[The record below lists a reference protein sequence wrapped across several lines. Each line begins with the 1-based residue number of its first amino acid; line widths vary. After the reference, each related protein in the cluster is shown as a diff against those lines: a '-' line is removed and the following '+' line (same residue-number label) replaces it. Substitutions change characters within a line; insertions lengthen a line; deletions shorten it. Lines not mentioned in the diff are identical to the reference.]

1 MSEKR
6 RDNKGRLLKDGE
18 SQRKDGRY
26 QYRYTDIDGTRRC
39 IYNMD
44 LHQLR
49 RDEEEIRNALRLDIN
64 YHDGLSPL
72 HTLVER
78 VFRLKRTWTDSTRE
92 TMEHFWTILQKS
104 QLCETPINKVKVSDI
119 KEYLIALH
127 DDGYAYGSVATIF
140 TLLKLSFQLAIEDI
154 AIIRDPTNFS
164 LSDVIKNDTPPVK
177 ALTPEQ
183 EYSLLDYLRE
193 DKIGRRHLDMVI
205 ILLGTGLRISEF
217 AALTVDDVDFENNMI
232 HVNKQLKKLKKRTI
246 IDRPKT
252 PNAVRN
258 IPMTKAVRESLTH
271 LVEERRKNPNTCM
284 IDGVCGF
291 LSVTRNGRPRCH
303 SEYDDAM
310 RAFMARYNEQ
320 TDIPIERC
328 TPHVLRHTYCTRC
341 IAAGIDIKSAQ
352 YLMGHADVSTTLN
365 IYADIVFDKVI
376 ASVQLLDQKS
386 S

>member
-1 MSEKR
+1 
-6 RDNKGRLLKDGE
+6 
-18 SQRKDGRY
+18 
-26 QYRYTDIDGTRRC
+26 
-39 IYNMD
+39 
-44 LHQLR
+44 
-49 RDEEEIRNALRLDIN
+49 
-64 YHDGLSPL
+64 
-72 HTLVER
+72 
-78 VFRLKRTWTDSTRE
+78 
-92 TMEHFWTILQKS
+92 
-104 QLCETPINKVKVSDI
+104 
-119 KEYLIALH
+119 
-127 DDGYAYGSVATIF
+127 
-140 TLLKLSFQLAIEDI
+140 
-154 AIIRDPTNFS
+154 
-164 LSDVIKNDTPPVK
+164 
-177 ALTPEQ
+177 
-183 EYSLLDYLRE
+183 
-193 DKIGRRHLDMVI
+193 MVI

-232 HVNKQLKKLKKRTI
+232 HVNKQLKKLQQRTI

-284 IDGVCGF
+284 SDGVSGF

-376 ASVQLLDQKS
+376 ASVDLLDQKS